1 MTVREIVLYSFFNS
15 STTYRVRIAL
25 DLKGLDW
32 QHIGV
37 NLRAGEQHTD
47 AYQSV
52 NPAGLVPVLRDGDR
66 TLTQSLAIID
76 YLDRLQ
82 PEPLLIPSDEML
94 RTRVLEISMFV
105 ACEMHPLNNMRV
117 QRYLRDEL
125 QLSGPQVQVWV
136 EHWWKTGFQTL
147 EHMLPER
154 EGWCVGAAPTMADCC
169 VVPQVAN
176 AMRGGFDLA
185 RYPRIRQ
192 HFAFCQQH
200 PAFVAAAPNAQP
212 DFVGH

>member
-1 MTVREIVLYSFFNS
+1 MTIREIDLYSFFNS
-15 STTYRVRIAL
+15 STSYRVRIAL
-25 DLKGLDW
+25 GLKGLDW

-37 NLRAGEQHTD
+37 NLRKGEQHAA

-52 NPAGLVPVLRDGDR
+52 NPAGLVPVLRHGDR

-76 YLDRLQ
+76 HLDRLQ
-82 PEPLLIPSDEML
+82 PEPLLIPSDELL

-125 QLSGPQVQVWV
+125 QLSAAQVQAWV
-136 EHWWKTGFQTL
+136 EHWWETGFQTL

-154 EGWCVGAAPTMADCC
+154 EGWCVGAASTMADCC

-176 AMRGGFDLA
+176 AMRGGFDLE
-185 RYPRIRQ
+185 RYPRTRQ

-200 PAFVAAAPNAQP
+200 AAFIAAAPDAQP